1 MKILKGLF
9 VIISVICIAFSAFFV
24 YSYASGNTG
33 IITKLEQGI
42 TLAGYG
48 TGLASGANG
57 TTSTVSM
64 LTNNFGLTTSQAG
77 QVISIAE
84 EMGIDTSDP
93 SEVNA
98 LVAKN
103 IGNADE
109 IKSIAER
116 YQSGAISES
125 QAKSMLAGIL
135 NV

>member
-9 VIISVICIAFSAFFV
+9 TIISVICIAFSAFFV

-33 IITKLEQGI
+33 AITKLEQGI
-42 TLAGYG
+42 TIAGYG
-48 TGLASGANG
+48 TELASGANG
-57 TTSTVSM
+57 ATSTVSM

-84 EMGIDTSDP
+84 EMGIDTSNP

-109 IKSIAER
+109 IKNIAED

-135 NV
+135 DV